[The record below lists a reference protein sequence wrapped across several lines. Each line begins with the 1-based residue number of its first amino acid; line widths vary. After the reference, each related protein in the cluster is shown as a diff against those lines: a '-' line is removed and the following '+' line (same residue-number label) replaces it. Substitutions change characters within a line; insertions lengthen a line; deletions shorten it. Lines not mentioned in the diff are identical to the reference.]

1 MALLRLLSLGA
12 LPALCISTCSQAESP
27 MLVQLLIPCL
37 PDLGQQTSPH
47 HLQFRE
53 DYILPGWWE
62 FNRARSDR
70 RTIDIRSDSK
80 IRGANMEWNWKA
92 RWVASESV
100 L

>member
-1 MALLRLLSLGA
+1 MQSGSERLCSGSVGAGGGTQGSRALTVTRAKQMS
-12 LPALCISTCSQAESP
+12 STCPQKPLAELNPLARSGW
-27 MLVQLLIPCL
+27 
-37 PDLGQQTSPH
+37 DL
-47 HLQFRE
+47 
-53 DYILPGWWE
+53 
-62 FNRARSDR
+62 ASDR